1 MSGTKE
7 AKTTTDSK
15 KKKKSCLTSAL
26 VSEDS
31 TERTSISSRDPVVT
45 VTGSHTLEM
54 ILLTFVV
61 AVAECDTRLKTLVQD
76 LETHV
81 YLELPHYRGRCIR
94 FILV

>member
-1 MSGTKE
+1 MEKNDLFLNRQQMQILYFPCL
-7 AKTTTDSK
+7 APKKQKQLLIVKK

-54 ILLTFVV
+54 IFQLLLLQWLNV
-61 AVAECDTRLKTLVQD
+61 TLV
-76 LETHV
+76 
-81 YLELPHYRGRCIR
+81 
-94 FILV
+94 